1 MKLYDMNTEREYNLP
16 ELFTEWKAFR
26 KEDPWNHAES
36 FSAEWFEILMAT
48 INGRND
54 CEILGPT
61 ATELDRYIRRIR
73 KEVEKNEY

>member
-1 MKLYDMNTEREYNLP
+1 MKLYDIEAEKSYTLP
-16 ELFTEWKAFR
+16 ELFEEWKAFR

-48 INGRND
+48 VNGRND
-54 CEILGPT
+54 CEILGLT
-61 ATELDRYIRRIR
+61 ASELDRYIRKLR